1 VPEIK
6 TQEMR
11 DIRSDLEDRA
21 DWIQRQ
27 IMAEQAQFETLI
39 TRVKEE
45 RANRLEE
52 LKPQLQAVSA
62 LIRFATWHHDVRMA
76 LTRAIAL
83 AATAEIA
90 ARRFSET
97 QAHEK
102 RTSISP
108 ASADTAP
115 PP

>member
-1 VPEIK
+1 
-6 TQEMR
+6 MR

-21 DWIQRQ
+21 DWIERQ
-27 IMAEQAQFETLI
+27 IKAEQAQFETLI

-45 RANRLEE
+45 RASRLEA

-90 ARRFSET
+90 ARRFSAT
-97 QAHEK
+97 H
-102 RTSISP
+102 TSGEP
-108 ASADTAP
+108 ASIAPPEADSAP